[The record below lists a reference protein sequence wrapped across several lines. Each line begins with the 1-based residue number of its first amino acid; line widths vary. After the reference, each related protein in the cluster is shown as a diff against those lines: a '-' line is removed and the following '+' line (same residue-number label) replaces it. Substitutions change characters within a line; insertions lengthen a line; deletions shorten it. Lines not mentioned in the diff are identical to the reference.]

1 MDLLHYSETGN
12 GEPLIIL
19 HGLFGSNKNWQSLA
33 RVFSRHFKVFSLDLR
48 NHGQSFHHQEMNYPV
63 MVEDVYRL
71 ICHLEI
77 DSCALI
83 GHSMGGKTAMLLTL
97 KHPELVSQ
105 LVVADIAPVAYS
117 HAYGHL
123 IDPILGL
130 KLDQLDSRSAVDK
143 VLQPDIPD
151 TSLRNFLLQNLERK
165 AGHWRWK
172 VNWTAIDRQMY
183 HLTGFPVL
191 PPAWKI
197 GTQTQ
202 FIRGEESDYIGAA
215 EESEIAVH
223 FKDAS
228 IKTIA
233 NAGHWLHAE
242 QPEIFSQI
250 TLDFLLQSSS
260 LDT

>member
-71 ICHLEI
+71 MCHLGI
-77 DSCALI
+77 HSCSLI
-83 GHSMGGKTAMLLTL
+83 GHSMGGKTAMLLAL

-117 HAYGHL
+117 HAYSHL
-123 IDPILGL
+123 IEPILGL
-130 KLDQLDSRSAVDK
+130 KLDQLDSRSAVDN
-143 VLQPDIPD
+143 VLQRDIPD
-151 TSLRNFLLQNLERK
+151 SLLRKFLLQNLERK

-172 VNWTAIDRQMY
+172 VNWPAIDRQM
-183 HLTGFPVL
+183 HHVTGFPVL
-191 PPAWKI
+191 PRRGKLEPRPSLFVANIPIISVLPKN
-197 GTQTQ
+197 QRSQ
-202 FIRGEESDYIGAA
+202 FTSRMHLSRQLRTRVTGYMPSNPRY
-215 EESEIAVH
+215 
-223 FKDAS
+223 FLR
-228 IKTIA
+228 
-233 NAGHWLHAE
+233 LH
-242 QPEIFSQI
+242 
-250 TLDFLLQSSS
+250 
-260 LDT
+260 